1 MRRPTPLPRSSGMAD
16 LILASTSK
24 YRREL
29 LTRLKLPFETVAPG
43 VDEVA
48 VKAAGGLAREVV
60 EELARR
66 KAEAVRL
73 LRPSDV
79 VIGSDQAAVLDGE
92 VLDKPGTEANAVAQL
107 RSLRGRGHQLITA
120 VAVAHPDGI
129 ERFTD
134 VTNLTMRRLTDEEIT
149 RYVRAE
155 MPLDCAGSYKI
166 EGLGVTLFEQIETRD
181 HTAIV
186 GLPLAQLSDTLRDL
200 GFALP

>member
-29 LTRLKLPFETVAPG
+29 LMRLRLPFETVAPG

-48 VKAAGGLAREVV
+48 VKAAGGPAREVV

-66 KAEAVRL
+66 KAEAVRR

-92 VLDKPGTEANAVAQL
+92 VLDKPGTEANALAQL
-107 RSLRGRGHQLITA
+107 RSLRGRRHQLITA
-120 VAVAHPDGI
+120 VAVAHPGGI

>member
-48 VKAAGGLAREVV
+48 VKAAGGPAREVV

-66 KAEAVRL
+66 KAEAVRR
-73 LRPSDV
+73 LRPSDI

-107 RSLRGRGHQLITA
+107 RSLRGRRHQLITA
-120 VAVAHPDGI
+120 VAVAHPGGI

>member
-48 VKAAGGLAREVV
+48 VKAAGGPAREVV

-66 KAEAVRL
+66 KAEAVRR

-92 VLDKPGTEANAVAQL
+92 VLDKPGTEANALAQL
-107 RSLRGRGHQLITA
+107 RSLRGRRHQLITA
-120 VAVAHPDGI
+120 VAVAHPGGI

-134 VTNLTMRRLTDEEIT
+134 VTNLTMRRLTGEEIT

>member
-48 VKAAGGLAREVV
+48 VKAAGGPAREVV

-66 KAEAVRL
+66 KAEAVRR
-73 LRPSDV
+73 LRPSDI

-92 VLDKPGTEANAVAQL
+92 VLDKPGTETNAVAQL
-107 RSLRGRGHQLITA
+107 RSLRGRRHQLITA
-120 VAVAHPDGI
+120 VAVAHPGGI

>member
-48 VKAAGGLAREVV
+48 VKAAGGPAREVV

-66 KAEAVRL
+66 KAEAVRR

-92 VLDKPGTEANAVAQL
+92 VLDKPGTETNAVAQL
-107 RSLRGRGHQLITA
+107 RSLRGRRHQLITA
-120 VAVAHPDGI
+120 VAVAHPGGI